1 VIITLLNSMV
11 NYEPLSSLISILE
24 QEDDKFIPVLERI
37 IKAGIK
43 IVNNAEE
50 LREELSGYD
59 DIYQTSILD
68 VGYNYWLDVL
78 EGKLIYKKGFNPEAK
93 FKVSYTKELIINIL
107 KGKISGTDAFMK
119 GQLRVEGDLS
129 QGLHYVKIFRL
140 FVKYLKKKNGMDRTK

>member
-1 VIITLLNSMV
+1 MIITLLNSMV

-78 EGKLIYKKGFNPEAK
+78 EGKLFYKKGFNPEAK